1 MNSGGYFSI
10 ERNEN
15 GFSLYCVKDMEDVMS
30 GHIFIKKEGGNL
42 YKLGS
47 IDVNLDY
54 VDSISNSLSE
64 DAIYNYND
72 LIWERIS
79 I

>member
-1 MNSGGYFSI
+1 
-10 ERNEN
+10 
-15 GFSLYCVKDMEDVMS
+15 MEDVMS

-47 IDVNLDY
+47 IDANLDY